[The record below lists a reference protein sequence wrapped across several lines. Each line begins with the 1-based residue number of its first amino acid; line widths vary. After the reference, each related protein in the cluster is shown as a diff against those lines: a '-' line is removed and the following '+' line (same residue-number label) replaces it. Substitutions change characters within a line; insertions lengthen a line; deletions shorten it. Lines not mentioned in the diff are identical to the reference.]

1 MATKKTI
8 TKPKSRT
15 GNKNNSQLTQFKFR
29 WWMALILVAVV
40 AIIGVVI
47 VRFSHAATTTS
58 FAYEI
63 RATRYNNPY
72 GDYKYYINDS
82 RIRDNG
88 QDVTITYHHTE
99 SNGIVIYY
107 MRNANVSTCGYI
119 FKQGAYGGGFKDSN
133 APTDRYVLYPGG
145 TFLWAN
151 STCDRR

>member
-1 MATKKTI
+1 MATQKNTKKTRVS
-8 TKPKSRT
+8 SRAKAS
-15 GNKNNSQLTQFKFR
+15 GFKFK
-29 WWMALILVAVV
+29 WWMAVILVVVVAGTGLLIL
-40 AIIGVVI
+40 
-47 VRFSHAATTTS
+47 RFSNAATTTS

-133 APTDRYVLYPGG
+133 APTDRYILYPGG

>member
-1 MATKKTI
+1 MATKQNTKKTRVSNRA
-8 TKPKSRT
+8 KASGLK
-15 GNKNNSQLTQFKFR
+15 FK
-29 WWMALILVAVV
+29 WWMAVIL
-40 AIIGVVI
+40 VVI
-47 VRFSHAATTTS
+47 VAGAGLLVLRFSHAATTTS

-133 APTDRYVLYPGG
+133 APTDPGILYPGG